1 MKHPPYIPVWVLSR
15 QQAGL
20 GSLQLFVSRW
30 EFPKGPLPG
39 TKMSMKKPPHGP
51 SKNFALADWALAVRK
66 SLGMTQDEFAATLG
80 FNRTAV
86 GKWGMSGP
94 NRQNPGRDAVVK
106 IWEIAPPGTPAPP
119 GFAGILQP
127 KAAGTAMLDRSAKVS
142 SAEDLDGALERRGNR
157 LSWSQGEAIRKH
169 FLGAKLESL
178 EGLTIEQ
185 WDGVIDLLLSV
196 PGFGAAGQA
205 GGGSRG

>member
-1 MKHPPYIPVWVLSR
+1 
-15 QQAGL
+15 
-20 GSLQLFVSRW
+20 
-30 EFPKGPLPG
+30 
-39 TKMSMKKPPHGP
+39 MKKTPLGP
-51 SKNFALADWALAVRK
+51 SKDFALADWALSVRK
-66 SLGMTQDEFAATLG
+66 SLQLTQDEFAAKLK

-86 GKWGMSGP
+86 GKWSMSGP
-94 NRQNPGRDAVVK
+94 HRQNPGRDAVMK

-119 GFAGILQP
+119 GFGSLLQP
-127 KAAGTAMLDRSAKVS
+127 KPVAAPMSDRSVRVTS
-142 SAEDLDGALERRGNR
+142 NSGLEGALERRGNR

-178 EGLTIEQ
+178 EGLTAEQ